1 MNRRRVVAIPVGPP
15 HSLEYTL
22 SCSPFFRD
30 QLTVTSAPWLRV
42 PEAVNTPPR
51 PPPSLAPYLYWPK
64 RKQTII
70 DKMASEGLPLTVI
83 IQEAARIW
91 P

>member
-1 MNRRRVVAIPVGPP
+1 MDMASTRREGACNP
-15 HSLEYTL
+15 HHR
-22 SCSPFFRD
+22 CVPADRARRG
-30 QLTVTSAPWLRV
+30 VTSAPWLRV
-42 PEAVNTPPR
+42 PEAVTTPLR
-51 PPPSLAPYLYWPK
+51 PPPSLAPYLYWRK

-70 DKMASEGLPLTVI
+70 DKMAPEGLPLTVI